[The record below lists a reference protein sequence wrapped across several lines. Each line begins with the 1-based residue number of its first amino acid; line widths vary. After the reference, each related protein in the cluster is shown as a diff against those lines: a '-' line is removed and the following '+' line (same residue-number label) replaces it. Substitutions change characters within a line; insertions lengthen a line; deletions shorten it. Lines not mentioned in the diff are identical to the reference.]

1 MFSEDFFALNSN
13 THFSFPHENCDEI
26 PTEEL
31 KAMFFH
37 PEYFCQHIVR
47 YFVEPTDDIMKR
59 LRSHPQLGEMGAAF
73 MRLKFLAEVLDIRRM
88 LPRLRNQKKAGGFLK
103 DEVSR
108 IWEWERERETVGM
121 ERYAAVDVLANHM
134 CNAVI
139 ETIKAIVRNTDIP
152 DFSQLATAA
161 VGINVAIP
169 QIRAKPCDRYAWNDV
184 DPHALANYPY
194 FVFVVRSWDALEPHR
209 IVMN

>member
-1 MFSEDFFALNSN
+1 MFSEDFFILNRN
-13 THFSFPHENCDEI
+13 THFSFPHDNCDEI

-37 PEYFCQHIVR
+37 PDYFCQHIVR

-59 LRSHPQLGEMGAAF
+59 LRGHPQLGEMGAAF

-88 LPRLRNQKKAGGFLK
+88 LPRLKSQKKAGGFLK

-108 IWEWERERETVGM
+108 IWEWDTVGT
-121 ERYAAVDVLANHM
+121 ERYVAVDTLANHM

-161 VGINVAIP
+161 VGINLAIP
-169 QIRAKPCDRYAWNDV
+169 QIRANPCDRYAWNNV
-184 DPHALANYPY
+184 DPYTLVNYPY
-194 FVFVVRSWDALEPHR
+194 FVFVLRSWDAIEPFVD
-209 IVMN
+209 IM

>member
-1 MFSEDFFALNSN
+1 MFSEDFFILNRN

-37 PEYFCQHIVR
+37 PEYFGQHIVR
-47 YFVEPTDDIMKR
+47 YFAEPTDDIMNR
-59 LRSHPQLGEMGAAF
+59 LRDHPQLGEMGAAF
-73 MRLKFLAEVLDIRRM
+73 MRLKFLSEVLDIRRM
-88 LPRLRNQKKAGGFLK
+88 LPRLKSQKKAGGFLK
-103 DEVSR
+103 GEVFR
-108 IWEWERERETVGM
+108 IWEWETMGT

-139 ETIKAIVRNTDIP
+139 ETIQAIVRNTDIP

-161 VGINVAIP
+161 VSINEAVP
-169 QIRAKPCDRYAWNDV
+169 QIRKKPCDRYVWNAV
-184 DPHALANYPY
+184 DPCALVNYPY
-194 FVFVVRSWDALEPHR
+194 FVFVIRSWDTIEPLTAT
-209 IVMN
+209 M